1 MAAIAAEKALE
12 VQRLKSQIS
21 EQGRTATITRMAELK
36 KIEAQVTRELAL
48 AEEALAVAQSRS
60 AAAGAASV
68 GIGARL
74 LGVLG
79 GPVGIGITVASLAAG
94 YLLMRDN
101 TNEANKKL
109 EEQAAVL
116 KRRKKNFLHL
126 KDLRKIQRLMI

>member
-1 MAAIAAEKALE
+1 
-12 VQRLKSQIS
+12 
-21 EQGRTATITRMAELK
+21 LK

-101 TNEANKKL
+101 TAEANKKL
-109 EEQAAVL
+109 EEQARVAEKTDEAL
-116 KRRKKNFLHL
+116 
-126 KDLRKIQRLMI
+126 

>member
-1 MAAIAAEKALE
+1 
-12 VQRLKSQIS
+12 
-21 EQGRTATITRMAELK
+21 MAELK

-68 GIGARL
+68 GIGSRL
-74 LGVLG
+74 LSLLG

-101 TNEANKKL
+101 TAEANKSLKNRL
-109 EEQAAVL
+109 ELQ
-116 KRRKKNFLHL
+116 KRQTKH
-126 KDLRKIQRLMI
+126 